1 MVMIIITDMHN
12 YGKASQIKFL
22 KIFIGQIC
30 DTHMFAYQLEWNP
43 VNLVPNGPQ
52 NQNINL
58 YIIISRI
65 TVFWPTVYQQFFIT
79 CSGGLPLGRA
89 FCQLFH
95 PSNLAD

>member
-12 YGKASQIKFL
+12 FGKASQIKFL

-52 NQNINL
+52 NQNIIYNYKQDKSFL
-58 YIIISRI
+58 THGLSAVLHHLLWW
-65 TVFWPTVYQQFFIT
+65 TATWKGLLSALPSQQF
-79 CSGGLPLGRA
+79 S
-89 FCQLFH
+89 
-95 PSNLAD
+95 